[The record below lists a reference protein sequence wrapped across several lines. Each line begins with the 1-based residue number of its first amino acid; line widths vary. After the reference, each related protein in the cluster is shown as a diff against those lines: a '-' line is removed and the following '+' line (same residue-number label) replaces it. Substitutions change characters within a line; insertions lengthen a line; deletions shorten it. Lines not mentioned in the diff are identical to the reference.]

1 MTGRTKLVA
10 RLVAATVGL
19 MLVLPAAI
27 AEAAP
32 SAAPTAVLETSLTGA
47 AEVPG
52 PGDADASGVARI
64 SINVPKKKVCF
75 TIVVLDL
82 ALPATAAHIHPG
94 AAGVAGAPV
103 VTLAPPV
110 EIASSGIGLATGCV
124 TDQSKATLR
133 EIRRAPDQFYVN
145 VHNAEFPDGGLRG
158 QLAVAA

>member
-1 MTGRTKLVA
+1 MTGRTKLAA
-10 RLVAATVGL
+10 RFVAATVGL
-19 MLVLPAAI
+19 MLVLPTAI
-27 AEAAP
+27 AD
-32 SAAPTAVLETSLTGA
+32 AAPTAVLETSLTGA

-75 TIVVLDL
+75 TIVVIDL

-124 TDQSKATLR
+124 ADQAKAVLR
-133 EIRRAPDQFYVN
+133 DIRRAPDQFYVN
-145 VHNAEFPDGGLRG
+145 VHNAEFPDGGVRG